1 MNRTVT
7 VVRTG
12 TANVASVVAALR
24 RLGCEVE
31 TTADLEDV
39 VDAEWLVLPGVGAL
53 GAAMETLVERGI
65 DGPLRERIFAD
76 RPTLTVCLGLQLLLA
91 GSDESPGVP
100 GLGCV
105 PARATRFVP
114 SSDLRVPHLGWSKVL
129 PQPGAR
135 YLPAGYAYFAH
146 SYKLD
151 TLPPGWQGAYAEHGS
166 RFVAAMERGH
176 VLACQFHPELS
187 GKFGEDILRRWLK
200 GA

>member
-1 MNRTVT
+1 M

-24 RLGCEVE
+24 RLGCQVE
-31 TTADLEDV
+31 TTSDLEDV
-39 VDAEWLVLPGVGAL
+39 VDAEWLVVPGVGAL
-53 GAAMETLVERGI
+53 GAAMETLVERGL
-65 DGPLRERIFAD
+65 DGPLRERIFAG

-105 PARATRFVP
+105 PARATRFTASP
-114 SSDLRVPHLGWSKVL
+114 ELRVPHLGWSPVT
-129 PQPGAR
+129 PQSGAR
-135 YLPAGYAYFAH
+135 YLTEGYAYFAH

-151 TLPPGWQGAYAEHGS
+151 SLPPGWQGAHAEHGT
-166 RFVAAMERGH
+166 RFVAAMERGK

-187 GKFGEDILRRWLK
+187 GRYGAELLRRWLK
-200 GA
+200 EG